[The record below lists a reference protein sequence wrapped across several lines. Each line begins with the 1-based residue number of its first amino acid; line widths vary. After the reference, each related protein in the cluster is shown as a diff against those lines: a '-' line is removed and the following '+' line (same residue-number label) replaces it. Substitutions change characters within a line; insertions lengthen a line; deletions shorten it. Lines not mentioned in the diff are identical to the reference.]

1 MKQIDKKEK
10 LDYNPEITK
19 EDKSVLGNKAG
30 NLKTE
35 LSEDDIL
42 KNRERPVDF
51 TGKNLDVPGRTL
63 PKNRSNSEL
72 KDEENQLYSQGGE
85 SNESLEQ
92 TTEHLK

>member
-19 EDKSVLGNKAG
+19 EDKSVLGDKAG

>member
-19 EDKSVLGNKAG
+19 EDKSILGDKAG

>member
-1 MKQIDKKEK
+1 MKKTDKKEK
-10 LDYNPEITK
+10 LDYNPEIT
-19 EDKSVLGNKAG
+19 EDDKKALGDKTG

-42 KNRERPVDF
+42 KNRERPADF
-51 TGKNLDVPGRTL
+51 TGKNLDIPGRTL